1 MMARSIAAHFIP
13 AFVVFVVATGL
24 VACGSDGVQTK
35 GCEDVPLYPF
45 RAGLDAGGLPADVA
59 AAIEQAGD
67 DDCITKPGSA
77 QSLP

>member
-1 MMARSIAAHFIP
+1 
-13 AFVVFVVATGL
+13 
-24 VACGSDGVQTK
+24 VQTK